1 MEPTVAV
8 IGATGAVGDVF
19 LKIAAERKLPMKQLK
34 LLASARSKG
43 KVLRYNGPTTVAPN
57 GGDIVV
63 EETTAESLADA
74 DIVFC
79 SASSEVS
86 KQWGPW
92 LKERGKVMID
102 DGSAFRMDP
111 TVPLVIPEVNG
122 DDLEWH
128 QGIVSIPNCTTTPL
142 AMALDAMR
150 QVAPLSRVTAS
161 TYQAVSGTG
170 AAAVRELDAQ
180 VAAIGRGEAV
190 PTPEQYPV
198 QIAGNVLP
206 HVDSFDAEEDYYT
219 KEELKMRN
227 ETRKILHLDGLRF
240 AATCVRVPVAIGH
253 AEVVH
258 AEFEREAP
266 IADLVAALQAAEGIE
281 VITDPTKYVTPL
293 EIAGDDRAFVARLR
307 PDRTVEHGVTFW
319 CLTDNL
325 RKGAALNAIQI
336 AEEML
341 KRDLVFD
348 YASKAKA

>member
-19 LKIAAERKLPMKQLK
+19 LRVAAERELPMKKLK

-43 KVLRYNGPTTVAPN
+43 KVLHYRGQE
-57 GGDIVV
+57 IVV
-63 EETTAESLADA
+63 EETTEESLADA

-92 LKERGKVMID
+92 LRERGKVMID

-142 AMALDAMR
+142 AMALHAMR
-150 QVAPLSRVTAS
+150 GVSPLKRVLAS

-170 AAAVRELDAQ
+170 AAAVRELDQQ
-180 VAAIGRGEAV
+180 VAALGRGEAV
-190 PTPEQYPV
+190 PAPEQYPV
-198 QIAGNVLP
+198 QIAMNVLP
-206 HVDSFDAEEDYYT
+206 QVDSFDAEEDFYT

-227 ETRKILHLDGLRF
+227 ETRKILHLDGLPF

-258 AEFEREAP
+258 VEFERATA
-266 IADLVAALQAAEGIE
+266 IADLVAALQAQAGVEGLA
-281 VITDPTKYVTPL
+281 DPTKYLTPL
-293 EIAGDDRAFVARLR
+293 EIAGDDRAFVCRLR

-325 RKGAALNAIQI
+325 RKGAATNAIQI

-348 YASKAKA
+348 YAGKVKAKA

>member
-19 LKIAAERKLPMKQLK
+19 LRVAAERKLPMKKLK
-34 LLASARSKG
+34 LLASPSSKG
-43 KVLRYNGPTTVAPN
+43 KILQYAGQ
-57 GGDIVV
+57 DIVV
-63 EETTAESLADA
+63 DETSEATLEDA

-92 LKERGKVMID
+92 LRERGKVMID
-102 DGSAFRMDP
+102 DGSAYRMDAN
-111 TVPLVIPEVNG
+111 VPLVIPEVNG

-128 QGIVSIPNCTTTPL
+128 EGIVSIPNCTTTPL
-142 AMALDAMR
+142 AMALNAMR
-150 QVAPLSRVTAS
+150 QVAGLKRVIAS

-170 AAAVRELDAQ
+170 AAAVAELNAQ
-180 VAAIGRGEAV
+180 VAAIGRGEPIPV
-190 PTPEQYPV
+190 PSAYPV

-206 HVDSFDAEEDYYT
+206 HVDDFVADEDNYT

-227 ETRKILHLDGLRF
+227 ETRKILHLPDLPF

-253 AEVVH
+253 AEVIHV
-258 AEFEREAP
+258 EFDGPAP
-266 IADLVAALQAAEGIE
+266 IDRLVAALHAAEGVE
-281 VITDPTKYVTPL
+281 VIADPTKYVTPL
-293 EIAGDDRAFVARLR
+293 DIAGDDRAFVCRLR

-325 RKGAALNAIQI
+325 RKGAATNAIQI
-336 AEEML
+336 AEEL
-341 KRDLVFD
+341 LNRDKVFKR
-348 YASKAKA
+348 

>member
-19 LKIAAERKLPMKQLK
+19 LRVAAERKLPMKKLK
-34 LLASARSKG
+34 LLASSRSKG
-43 KVLRYNGPTTVAPN
+43 KILKYAGQE
-57 GGDIVV
+57 IVV
-63 EETTAESLADA
+63 DETSEASLEDA
-74 DIVFC
+74 DLVFC

-86 KQWGPW
+86 KRWGPW
-92 LKERGKVMID
+92 LRERGKVMID
-102 DGSAFRMDP
+102 DGSAYRMDAN
-111 TVPLVIPEVNG
+111 VPLVIPEVNG

-128 QGIVSIPNCTTTPL
+128 EGIVSIPNCTTTPL

-150 QVAPLSRVTAS
+150 QVAGLKRVTAS

-170 AAAVRELDAQ
+170 AAAVAELNAQ
-180 VAAIGRGEAV
+180 TQAIGRGEAIPSPSV
-190 PTPEQYPV
+190 YPV
-198 QIAGNVLP
+198 QISGNVLP
-206 HVDSFDAEEDYYT
+206 HVDDFVADEDDYT

-227 ETRKILHLDGLRF
+227 ETRKILHLPDLPF

-258 AEFEREAP
+258 VEFDGPAP
-266 IADLVAALQAAEGIE
+266 IAKLHAALQAAAGIE

-293 EIAGDDRAFVARLR
+293 EIAGDDRAFVCRLR

-325 RKGAALNAIQI
+325 RKGAATNAIQI
-336 AEEML
+336 AEELL
-341 KRDLVFD
+341 KRDKVF
-348 YASKAKA
+348 KR